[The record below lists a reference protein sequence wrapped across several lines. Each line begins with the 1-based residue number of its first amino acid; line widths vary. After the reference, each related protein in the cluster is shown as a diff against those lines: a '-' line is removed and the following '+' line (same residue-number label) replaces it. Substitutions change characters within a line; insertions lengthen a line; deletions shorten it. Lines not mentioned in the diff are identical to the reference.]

1 MLTRRCRVSAVAA
14 TLLALILGQGAAL
27 ADGGKVVCDSRG
39 VCRVAADDTD
49 TSPGHGN
56 DGEQASDGGG
66 GAKPECYDD
75 RVGHHEVPCSLK
87 NYGDWVNGR
96 NCYFKQADP
105 QPPAGDPR
113 WEGHDPDDG
122 AVFDAYC
129 PDNPDMTSQWFAQ
142 PPGRG
147 AAVDPE
153 VLAREA
159 VRKMRLR
166 GPDIA
171 SPRAAGKYTVGVP
184 MWMWVNQSATTYG
197 PQSASASAGG
207 VTVTA
212 TARVSQ
218 IVWGMGDGA
227 TVTCHGPGTVYQA
240 SAGMSE
246 SPTCGHVYSKTSA
259 AAPGGKYQVTA
270 TSTWVITWEVTA
282 GGGGQTGQLTQT
294 QQSQMQ
300 VTTGEVQVV
309 R

>member
-1 MLTRRCRVSAVAA
+1 MLSWRLVAGAVLASLVISGA
-14 TLLALILGQGAAL
+14 TEVVAYA
-27 ADGGKVVCDSRG
+27 GGKVVCNEKG
-39 VCRVAADDTD
+39 LCRVVADDTAT
-49 TSPGHGN
+49 TSGKGGR
-56 DGEQASDGGG
+56 GEHASTGET
-66 GAKPECYDD
+66 AKPACYDD
-75 RVGHHEVPCSLK
+75 RVGHHPVPCNLK
-87 NYGDWVNGR
+87 DFGDWVNGR

-105 QPPAGDPR
+105 QPPSGDPR

-122 AVFDAYC
+122 TVFDSYC
-129 PDNPDMTSQWFAQ
+129 PDNPEMTSQWFAQ
-142 PPGRG
+142 PPGGG

-184 MWMWVNQSATTYG
+184 VWMWVNQKATTYG

-212 TARVSQ
+212 TAKVSQ
-218 IVWGMGDGA
+218 IVWRMGDGT
-227 TVTCHGPGTVYQA
+227 TVTCRGPGTVYRA
-240 SAGMSE
+240 SVGMSE

-259 AAPGGKYQVTA
+259 AAQGGRYQLTA
-270 TSTWVITWEVTA
+270 TSTWAINWEVTA
-282 GGGGQTGQLTQT
+282 GGGGQNGQLTQT
-294 QQSQMQ
+294 QQSQMH